1 MITLSL
7 PRSGACNLAI
17 LNCAPVFRPA
27 AVALCLRS
35 RNAIL
40 QSVLLVQLARPAKH
54 SITYAVM
61 FVSELS
67 LLACSAP

>member
-1 MITLSL
+1 MA
-7 PRSGACNLAI
+7 PAI
-17 LNCAPVFRPA
+17 LNCARVRPA

-40 QSVLLVQLARPAKH
+40 QSVLLVLLARPAKH
-54 SITYAVM
+54 SISYAVM